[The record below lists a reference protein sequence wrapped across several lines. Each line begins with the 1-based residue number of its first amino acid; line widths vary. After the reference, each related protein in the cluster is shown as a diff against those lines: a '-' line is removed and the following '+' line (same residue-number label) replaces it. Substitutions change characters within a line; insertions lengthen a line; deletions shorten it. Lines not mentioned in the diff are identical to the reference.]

1 MRKKNKLPLLVICGS
16 SVESG
21 NAVFW
26 ALDTSDTRLYVKPE
40 NTRVDVLFD
49 TLYDF
54 LGKVPEDPVVFKPTV
69 GSKRLE
75 QIMTYI
81 QRRTQKHEAESDI
94 E

>member
-16 SVESG
+16 SVENG
-21 NAVFW
+21 KAVFW

-40 NTRVDVLFD
+40 TTRVDVLFD

-54 LGKVPEDPVVFKPTV
+54 LGKEPEDSVVFKPTV
-69 GSKRLE
+69 GSKRLD
-75 QIMTYI
+75 QIIAYI
-81 QRRTQKHEAESDI
+81 QKRTERYETESDT